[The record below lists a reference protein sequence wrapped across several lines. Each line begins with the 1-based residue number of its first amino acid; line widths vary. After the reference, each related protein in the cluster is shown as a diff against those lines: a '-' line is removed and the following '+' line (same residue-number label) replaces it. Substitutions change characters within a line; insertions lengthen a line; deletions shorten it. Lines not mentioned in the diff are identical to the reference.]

1 MPLWKQALL
10 RRLQNQA
17 NDGASG
23 GGTGGGAAGGQ
34 GDGGTGD
41 AGGGNDPGKR
51 QPTDEEAKLLKE
63 VMKRKEEAQ
72 ALKTQLEQANAVKA
86 QLDALGGLDALQA
99 LVKERQDAETKALEA
114 KGDYE
119 RLKQKMAE
127 AHAKELD
134 TLKAQVAETNKAAET
149 LKAQLM
155 EATVGAEFGQS
166 SFIKDELL
174 LTPSKTRALYGAHFD
189 FVDGKVVGFDKPRGA
204 ASRTPLVDG
213 AGVPVSFD
221 AAMKAIIESDPEK
234 DHVLKSK
241 ARPGA
246 GSDSARGASAQG
258 AKKAVELTGIE
269 RIAAGLQKLNQ
280 K

>member
-10 RRLQNQA
+10 ARLKMNKA
-17 NDGASG
+17 DDGLGGGGGG
-23 GGTGGGAAGGQ
+23 GGTDDKGGADKTPPEDKGG
-34 GDGGTGD
+34 D
-41 AGGGNDPGKR
+41 KK
-51 QPTDEEAKLLKE
+51 PTDEEAKLIKE

-72 ALKTQLEQANAVKA
+72 ALKAQLDQANGLKA
-86 QLDALGGLDALQA
+86 QLDALGGLEALQA

-119 RLKQKMAE
+119 RLKGKMAE
-127 AHAKELD
+127 AHAKEID
-134 TLKAQVAETNKAAET
+134 TLKAQVAEAGKAVEG

-155 EATVGAEFGQS
+155 EATVGSEFGQS

-174 LTPSKTRALYGAHFD
+174 LTPSKTRALYGSHFD
-189 FVDGKVVGFDKPRGA
+189 FVDGKVVGYDKPRGA

-221 AAMKAIIESDPEK
+221 AAMKAIIEADPEK

-241 ARPGA
+241 AKPGA
-246 GSDSARGASAQG
+246 GSDSNRGGSTP
-258 AKKAVELTGIE
+258 KKPEYSSGLD
-269 RIAAGLQKLNQ
+269 RISAGLAQLTKGQK
-280 K
+280 